1 MCSIRQ
7 CPGYDRRV
15 SEGRKKAVGW
25 RSIPTPETQ
34 VTQVT
39 VDSPVRVY
47 MEIIEI
53 LSKVTGSHRKKPE
66 RFKQKQGHTKVL

>member
-39 VDSPVRVY
+39 VDRPVRVY

>member
-7 CPGYDRRV
+7 CLGYDRRV

-25 RSIPTPETQ
+25 RSIPTTETQ
-34 VTQVT
+34 VTQIL
-39 VDSPVRVY
+39 VDGPVRVG

-53 LSKVTGSHRKKPE
+53 LSKMTGSHRKKPE
-66 RFKQKQGHTKVL
+66 RLKQKQGHTKVL